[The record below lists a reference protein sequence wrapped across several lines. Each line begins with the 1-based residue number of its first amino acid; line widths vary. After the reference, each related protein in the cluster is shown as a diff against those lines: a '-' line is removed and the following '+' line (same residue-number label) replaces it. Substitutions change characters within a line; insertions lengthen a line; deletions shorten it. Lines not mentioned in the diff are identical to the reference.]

1 MILLH
6 PWSRYEVQ
14 ICHEIIIVS
23 IKSDSH
29 KLRWKLHP
37 SPLCRLNLCFW
48 LNVAG
53 ILTEIQTTKKNLCV
67 IPQTHTWFAWS
78 PEEHFLF
85 LLWSFTSMKWI
96 KLQNSPAKYLWN
108 SLVTGSG
115 TPWWL
120 DQTPFTRMI
129 NTIYV
134 EFAWWSLWSW
144 LRTQKAWSGWH
155 GNNLITCNALLVT
168 LHHLRTL

>member
-78 PEEHFLF
+78 PEEHYLF
-85 LLWSFTSMKWI
+85 PLWTGEALQTWNELN
-96 KLQNSPAKYLWN
+96 LQNSPAKYLWN
-108 SLVTGSG
+108 SLVTGWG

-129 NTIYV
+129 NTIM
-134 EFAWWSLWSW
+134 
-144 LRTQKAWSGWH
+144 
-155 GNNLITCNALLVT
+155 
-168 LHHLRTL
+168 